1 MSKYGVTMA
10 KYKDIEQRTETQ
22 QTPVVANQQEYINK
36 QALLDELEKI
46 SFGKHGQLERAVAER
61 VFLAIDRM
69 PAADVVP
76 REEVDEWKERVE
88 VLERALED
96 AEDVLSFVL
105 RWSDIHPQNQK
116 IMRKTKQDFISYA
129 LCIKAAELK
138 KKYESEGE
146 G

>member
-1 MSKYGVTMA
+1 MRCKNGNHSCNSCGEKKCG
-10 KYKDIEQRTETQ
+10 
-22 QTPVVANQQEYINK
+22 NK
-36 QALLDELEKI
+36 
-46 SFGKHGQLERAVAER
+46 HTTCHN
-61 VFLAIDRM
+61 
-69 PAADVVP
+69 ADVVP
-76 REEVDEWKERVE
+76 RAEVDEWKERVE

-138 KKYESEGE
+138 EKYKSEGE
-146 G
+146 R